1 MSRPA
6 AGTRAL
12 VTHIDKAGRT
22 KPLANQVLIGTRN
35 LITQRYSNKQERT
48 RSRGSDL
55 TKNRIVTLAIGLML
69 FPAVVQAAQKA
80 IIFPFDL
87 IDITQQFE
95 LGIMPKGIAP
105 EDKKRLA
112 LITDELTKLIKET
125 GRYDVLDTEPIAGD
139 LEKAAPVFECN
150 GCEDDI
156 AKKVEADVAF
166 ISTVRKASD
175 VLFTVSVY
183 IRDVN
188 KGQVTRQAS
197 SEIFGNTDAM
207 WLRSVRYLVNRRL
220 FPKGATQ

>member
-1 MSRPA
+1 MN
-6 AGTRAL
+6 T
-12 VTHIDKAGRT
+12 
-22 KPLANQVLIGTRN
+22 
-35 LITQRYSNKQERT
+35 
-48 RSRGSDL
+48 
-55 TKNRIVTLAIGLML
+55 NRIVTLALGLML
-69 FPAVVQAAQKA
+69 FPAAALAEQKA

-87 IDITQQFE
+87 INITQQFE
-95 LGIMPKGIAP
+95 IGIMPKGVAP
-105 EDKKRLA
+105 EEKKRLA

-125 GRYDVLDTEPIAGD
+125 GRYDVLDPEPLADDI
-139 LEKAAPVFECN
+139 EKAAPMHDCN
-150 GCEDDI
+150 GCEDDL
-156 AKKVEADVAF
+156 AKKVGADVAF

-175 VLFTVSVY
+175 VLFTVSIY